1 MPKTP
6 KSTAKTKARATAPAS
21 PAPAST
27 NPASTNPAAAGD
39 VPPPPVL
46 TPVLASLKVED
57 GSLAYTFGATT
68 GVVERDVI
76 EAFAGDYRI
85 GSVNTVKAKGDTAAA
100 LISLHHL
107 PRMEFPTEV
116 RSVLT
121 RTGQEIA
128 GVLPLRDAAA
138 LLRSAGPPRM
148 TIDLASVSDRAVS
161 FDLTVET
168 LPEYP
173 RECMLHIN
181 GADAGNAMSKPPPFE
196 GHPAALTHEITF
208 PLRALLRDGAY
219 VEITDVA
226 TGTGIYASS
235 ITWMNIMG
243 PVLANL
249 KRLQARYDTLS
260 SYFERA
266 QSRMDALANISRDK
280 QLLDRLDMFY
290 FLINDRLDREVKY
303 LAGKIDPALAGA
315 TAADPA
321 AAALAAEGVVRRTV
335 HDIDGV
341 GFYEVE
347 SDGPASWR
355 WFGPEVTLFLKD
367 VNPKASALLL
377 QFGAIGNG
385 VKFNEATGS
394 LNGFP
399 ILPEFGTGPDGHSE
413 VTFPIAPGS
422 IRSDRAIIL
431 NLTFSQAYKAPGDV
445 RALSAA
451 FVAAQI
457 ISG

>member
-6 KSTAKTKARATAPAS
+6 RSTPKTKARTTAPTSAY
-21 PAPAST
+21 PAT
-27 NPASTNPAAAGD
+27 DED

-57 GSLAYTFGATT
+57 GSLSYTFEATT
-68 GVVERDVI
+68 GVVEGDVI
-76 EAFAGDYRI
+76 EAFAGDYLV
-85 GSVNTVKAKGDTAAA
+85 GSAKASKGRGGNAAFA
-100 LISLHHL
+100 ARISLYHL

-128 GVLPLRDAAA
+128 SVISLRDTAA
-138 LLRSAGPPRM
+138 LLQSAGTPHIK
-148 TIDLASVSDRAVS
+148 IDLTSVSDRAVS

-173 RECMLHIN
+173 RECLLHVN
-181 GADAGNAMSKPPPFE
+181 GADVGNATSKPQPFE
-196 GHPAALTHEITF
+196 GHPAAITHEITF
-208 PLRALLRDGAY
+208 ALRALLRDGAY

-226 TGTGIYASS
+226 TGIGIYASS

-243 PVLANL
+243 PVLTNL
-249 KRLQARYDTLS
+249 KRLQAHYDALS

-303 LAGKIDPALAGA
+303 LAGKIDPELVGDM
-315 TAADPA
+315 AADHA
-321 AAALAAEGVVRRTV
+321 AAAPAEEGVVRRTA

-377 QFGAIGNG
+377 QFGTIGSG
-385 VKFNEATGS
+385 VKFNEVTGS

-399 ILPEFGTGPDGHSE
+399 ILPEFGTGPDGYSE

-431 NLTFSQAYKAPGDV
+431 NLTFKQAYKAPGDV

-457 ISG
+457 ISN

>member
-6 KSTAKTKARATAPAS
+6 RSTAKTTAPAS
-21 PAPAST
+21 AAEADVASPPA
-27 NPASTNPAAAGD
+27 
-39 VPPPPVL
+39 L
-46 TPVLASLKVED
+46 TPVVASLKVED
-57 GSLAYTFGATT
+57 GTLAYAFESET
-68 GVVERDVI
+68 GVAEGDAI
-76 EAFAGDYRI
+76 EAFAGDYLI
-85 GSVNTVKAKGDTAAA
+85 GSVNAIRAKGDTAAA
-100 LISLHHL
+100 LISLHRL
-107 PRMEFPTEV
+107 PRLEFPVEI

-128 GVLPLRDAAA
+128 GVVPLRDAAA
-138 LLRSAGPPRM
+138 LLQSAGAPRM
-148 TIDLASVSDRAVS
+148 KIDLASVSDRAVS
-161 FDLTVET
+161 FDFTVET

-173 RECMLHIN
+173 RECTLHIN
-181 GADAGNAMSKPPPFE
+181 GADVGNAVSKPMPFD
-196 GHPAALTHEITF
+196 GHPATLTHEITF

-226 TGTGIYASS
+226 TGIGIYASS

-243 PVLANL
+243 PVLTNL
-249 KRLQARYDTLS
+249 KRLQARYDELS
-260 SYFERA
+260 AYLERA

-303 LAGKIDPALAGA
+303 LAGKIDPALAGE
-315 TAADPA
+315 TAAGPA
-321 AAALAAEGVVRRTV
+321 AAAPAKESVVRRTV

-367 VNPKASALLL
+367 VNPGASALLL

-385 VKFNEATGS
+385 VKFHEATGS

-399 ILPEFGTGPDGHSE
+399 ILPEFGIGPDGHSE

-431 NLTFSQAYKAPGDV
+431 NLTFRQAYKAPGDA

-457 ISG
+457 VSS

>member
-1 MPKTP
+1 MPKTLR
-6 KSTAKTKARATAPAS
+6 STAKTTARATAPAS
-21 PAPAST
+21 ADPAPD
-27 NPASTNPAAAGD
+27 PD
-39 VPPPPVL
+39 VAPPPLL

-57 GSLAYTFGATT
+57 GSLAYTFEATA
-68 GVVERDVI
+68 GVVEGDAI
-76 EAFAGDYRI
+76 EAFAGDYLI
-85 GSVNTVKAKGDTAAA
+85 GSAKASKGRGANVAFSA
-100 LISLHHL
+100 RIPLHSL
-107 PRMEFPTEV
+107 PRIEFPVEV

-128 GVLPLRDAAA
+128 AIVPLRDAAA
-138 LLRSAGPPRM
+138 LLQAAGAPRVKV
-148 TIDLASVSDRAVS
+148 DLTSVSDRAVS

-168 LPEYP
+168 LPDYP
-173 RECMLHIN
+173 RECVLHIN
-181 GADAGNAMSKPPPFE
+181 GADVGNATSQLLAFD
-196 GHPAALTHEITF
+196 GHPASITHEITF

-226 TGTGIYASS
+226 TGIGIYASS

-243 PVLANL
+243 PVLTNL

-260 SYFERA
+260 SYFERT

-303 LAGKIDPALAGA
+303 LAGKIDPALAGEP
-315 TAADPA
+315 AADPA
-321 AAALAAEGVVRRTV
+321 ATGPVGEDVVHRTANE
-335 HDIDGV
+335 IDGI

-347 SDGPASWR
+347 FNGPASWR

-367 VNPKASALLL
+367 VNPRASALLL
-377 QFGAIGNG
+377 QFGAIGSG

-399 ILPEFGTGPDGHSE
+399 ILLEFGTGPDGHNE

-422 IRSDRAIIL
+422 IRSDHAIIL
-431 NLTFSQAYKAPGDV
+431 NLTFKQAYKAPGDV

-457 ISG
+457 VSS